1 MSPAVLNPGA
11 SSPLYLQ
18 LQRQLRTLIQG
29 GEWRPG
35 MRLPAVPQL
44 ADRFQV
50 HRFTVLKALAGLK
63 RTGWIQT
70 VQGRGSFVAD
80 RLPEAPGLR
89 AETAFPFEGSARLAC
104 EGELG
109 SWLGETLE
117 KAQDTHL
124 VSFSAG
130 FIPTDLLPLE
140 PLRKLTT
147 QVMRDLGS
155 EAFLYAAPAGHAP
168 YLAAVATWLES
179 EGEPIPAG
187 WGVRAIPGAQAGLAL
202 ALETLTVPGD
212 RVLVESPC
220 YVGALALIHA
230 LGREAVPV
238 PVDRSGLD
246 PDRLASALQR
256 VEAKLLFT
264 VPSFQ
269 NPTGMTLSTQRRE
282 RILAL
287 TRAHGVTLVTD
298 SAYGDLRFT
307 GKSLPPFRL
316 LEDADHVVHLGT
328 FSKSLA
334 AGLRLGYLIATEP
347 MLRRLGPVQEV
358 HQIAMNPLTQ
368 AVVARFLD
376 GGGFRRH
383 LVRLRRALKERR
395 DAMVEALHTHF
406 PKGTEFTEPKGGMHL
421 WVVLPE
427 GLSAMDLHREALA
440 EGLGFAPGPLF
451 FADRRGTNCLRLNFS
466 THDPAVTREAIARL
480 GRLVHRLQPTKVPTP
495 PRSAS

>member
-1 MSPAVLNPGA
+1 MATSLLNPGA

-18 LQRQLRTLIQG
+18 LQRQLRTMIQQ

-44 ADRFQV
+44 AERFSV
-50 HRFTVLKALAGLK
+50 HRLTVLKAIAGLK
-63 RTGWIQT
+63 RTGWVQT

-89 AETAFPFEGSARLAC
+89 PESAFPFEGSPLLAP

-117 KAQDTHL
+117 RAQDSHL
-124 VSFSAG
+124 ISFSAG
-130 FIPTDLLPLE
+130 FIPSDLLPVAALKKAYAQALKE
-140 PLRKLTT
+140 
-147 QVMRDLGS
+147 LGA
-155 EAFLYAAPAGHAP
+155 EAFVYAAPGGHAP
-168 YLAAVATWLES
+168 YLQAVASWLES
-179 EGEPIPAG
+179 EGEPLREG
-187 WGVRAIPGAQAGLAL
+187 WGIRALPGAQAGLAL
-202 ALETLTVPGD
+202 IVEALTVPGD
-212 RVLVESPC
+212 KILVESPC
-220 YVGALALIHA
+220 YVGALALIRA

-238 PVDRSGLD
+238 PVDRHGLD

-256 VEAKLLFT
+256 VDAKLLFT

-282 RILAL
+282 RVLAL
-287 TRAHGVTLVTD
+287 ARAHGVTVITD
-298 SAYGDLRFT
+298 SAYGDLRFS
-307 GKSLPPFRL
+307 GKSLPPFRCL
-316 LEDADHVVHLGT
+316 DDAEHVIHLGT

-334 AGLRLGYLIATEP
+334 AGLRLGYLIATDE
-347 MLRRLGPVQEV
+347 MLRRLGPIQEV
-358 HQIAMNPLTQ
+358 QQIALPTLDQ
-368 AVVARFLD
+368 AAVARFLSSGD
-376 GGGFRRH
+376 FRRH

-395 DAMVEALHTHF
+395 DAMVEALRAHF
-406 PKGTEFTEPKGGMHL
+406 PSDVEFTEPKGGMHL

-427 GLSAMDLHREALA
+427 GLSAIELHREALR

-466 THDPAVTREAIARL
+466 SHAPEVTRDAMARL
-480 GRLVHRLQPTKVPTP
+480 GRLVHRLRSTTP
-495 PRSAS
+495 RRSAS